1 MSINSED
8 RLDENYWQLEQD
20 ATACITHLLMTISQ
34 MKLEYTEHRK
44 AVRELTS
51 NVNYVLQSYRNHQID
66 YETASKI
73 LKLFAA
79 GFADGVRA
87 VDTARRYRAERNIE
101 RASVQQGS
109 YRRNMRVNNQSFN
122 ARFKARCASAECLMR
137 GANFDLTDDAFQEY
151 VEAASWD
158 KKDDIVNVMNHLA
171 IILPQAK
178 ALQAVANVNTVYS
191 AASELKDGEFNT
203 AATYAL
209 GKGLGYRLKLL
220 GVPAN
225 VATSMENINGVI
237 TGNFLN
243 ENTK

>member
-8 RLDENYWQLEQD
+8 RLDENYWQLEKD

-44 AVRELTS
+44 AVRDLTN
-51 NVNYVLQSYRNHQID
+51 NVNYVLQSYRSNQID

-73 LKLFAA
+73 LTLFAV
-79 GFADGVRA
+79 GFSDGVRA
-87 VDTARRYRAERNIE
+87 VDTARRHRAERNVE
-101 RASVQQGS
+101 RESVQQGS
-109 YRRNMRVNNQSFN
+109 YRRNMRVNNHSFN
-122 ARFKARCASAECLMR
+122 VRFKARCASAECLMR

-151 VEAASWD
+151 IEAATKD
-158 KKDDIVNVMNHLA
+158 KKDSIMAVINSA
-171 IILPQAK
+171 SIIFPASR
-178 ALQAVANVNTVYS
+178 ALQVVGNTNTAYGI
-191 AASELKDGEFNT
+191 ASEAEEGKFNT
-203 AATYAL
+203 LATYAL

-220 GVPAN
+220 GINEV
-225 VATSMENINGVI
+225 TSSRVQNINGMI

>member
-158 KKDDIVNVMNHLA
+158 KKDDIMNA
-171 IILPQAK
+171 INISLTMSPYAK
-178 ALQAVANVNTVYS
+178 ALQYIAKLDTVYTGY
-191 AASELKDGEFNT
+191 SEISEGKFNT
-203 AATYAL
+203 AAIYTI
-209 GKGLGYRLKLL
+209 GKGMGYRLKLI
-220 GVPAN
+220 GVPQKYADRI
-225 VATSMENINGVI
+225 ENITTYSMGKI
-237 TGNFLN
+237 LN
-243 ENTK
+243 DSSK